1 MPQKIEN
8 KDIFS
13 PDFLEPQ
20 KKSFKEIIELIKLM
34 ESEMKDV
41 LKVQQQLVKTSD
53 KKSVEGLKKRQQ
65 AVQSVNVVSKEMLK
79 LEKQRSS
86 AIAQLAIAETNESK
100 ALVSTRI
107 ELQRKKKAVK
117 EEILA
122 EKGLIGE
129 YQKQSSRLNDLRKKY
144 KDLILVQGKETRET
158 KKLRKEIT
166 TLDTKLK
173 QVDANVGQFQRSV
186 GNYGKAFGKV
196 TGVLRNLGLAVGG
209 LAIFKNIATTIKSF
223 DQSMANLSSITGATG
238 KDLDFFKE
246 KAIELGSSTTLS
258 ANQVAEGFKL
268 IASAKPELLED
279 AAALALV
286 TEQSIIL
293 AEAAGIDLP
302 IAAQSLALSLNQFGA
317 GADEASKF
325 IDVLAAGSKKG
336 AGDINFLNG
345 AMLKVGGAADAAGLS
360 FVDTVAV
367 LETLAPVLG
376 SGEEAG
382 TKMRNILANLQKEG
396 LGFASGQFNINE
408 AIAETNEMLNAIQD
422 PAEKAATRIKLFGKQ
437 NDAAG
442 IQLLNN
448 TKALEAF
455 QISLDENGIALEQQ
469 KINND
474 TLQGS
479 LKALSSA
486 WEGIV
491 LGFESGTGVFAG
503 VKDILFALARNLKT
517 IIKVVTVATT
527 AFVTYK
533 ATMLAGAVAMKL
545 YRAATIGFTIIQ
557 ATLTGNTKKATAAMR
572 LFNIAVKLNPIGL
585 LITAIAGAVTAYQ
598 LFADHSTIAEKSQ
611 KAFNEGLEEG
621 KEAASNL
628 VLELSK
634 VGDEERRL
642 IALREQA
649 GEITSEEAAKERMQ
663 LLEDESE
670 ELKQKYLDAFDLM
683 DDLSEKSEEK
693 IRELNKKKET
703 AQQNLTRSKFAQH
716 GIDIINK
723 TLEAEVLAASKSKA
737 LEQAKIDELE
747 KALDA
752 KNKEIELANAKEIEE
767 ENRKKEALERERSAA
782 NKKRRNELGLFLIRL
797 QDLRDQAIENEQK
810 RSIQQTKRKFKRDID
825 AIKGNSQ
832 VEKDLR
838 IELKKRELKE
848 IAEIEDDFRKQ
859 QADKAFETT
868 KVIAEQE
875 QEQINESLKLKE
887 IAAEKELQLQLEI
900 AANKPEDVNI
910 DELESLLNQRFDL
923 IKGALE
929 DERYL
934 LLLNEELT
942 AEEREL
948 VDIQFKNKLA
958 ENERERVETIDDAN
972 NEIIDAQIET
982 SEKLADINKK
992 AADVAEAKRKKQQQD
1007 QLTALRSFAQKA
1019 IEISNAK
1026 TDKEIENIDKELAAS
1041 KTRQDELQTLA
1052 AQGNLTAE
1060 QSISAEIKR
1069 ELELERQKEALEKK
1083 KARRQIIIEGLDL
1096 LSSKIDN
1103 GEKDA
1108 VTSTLNDMTRLLGAL
1123 AALPGFIDGTETT
1136 VGAALGKPQLNTGT
1150 DDYIVRVDGSEKIL
1164 NPNMSAR
1171 TGNMTTEEIT
1181 RAAEMYSSG
1190 MFDQNVLIHPQV
1202 NALNQPFQNSNEI
1215 LKKFDSLES
1224 TIRNKPIL
1232 SDLKFD
1238 DLQKAL
1244 IVTVEQNGDLK
1255 RAHYKLK

>member
-13 PDFLEPQ
+13 SDFLEPQ

-34 ESEMKDV
+34 EKEMKDV
-41 LKVQQQLVKTSD
+41 LKLQQQMLKTSD

-65 AVQSVNVVSKEMLK
+65 AVQSVNVVSKEMLN
-79 LEKQRSS
+79 LEKQRISTTE
-86 AIAQLAIAETNESK
+86 QLALADSK
-100 ALVSTRI
+100 EARAVQATRI
-107 ELQRKKKAVK
+107 ELARKKKAVK

-129 YQKQSSRLNDLRKKY
+129 YKKQSTRLNDLRKKY
-144 KDLILVQGKETRET
+144 KDLILVQGKETNATR
-158 KKLRKEIT
+158 KLRKEIT
-166 TLDTKLK
+166 TLDKRLK
-173 QVDANVGQFQRSV
+173 KVDASTGQFQRSV
-186 GNYGKAFGKV
+186 GNYPKVFGKAGNA
-196 TGVLRNLGLAVGG
+196 LRSMGLAIGG
-209 LAIFKNIATTIKSF
+209 LAIIRNIATTIKSF

-382 TKMRNILANLQKEG
+382 TKFRNILANLQKEG

-474 TLQGS
+474 TFQGS

-503 VKDILFALARNLKT
+503 LKDVIGFVASNLKT
-517 IIKVVTVATT
+517 IIKVLTVSTVAWAANKAVIAATSVITRASAAASALFRT
-527 AFVTYK
+527 AKVSETV
-533 ATMLAGAVAMKL
+533 AVEASTVAQKGLNTAMK
-545 YRAATIGFTIIQ
+545 A
-557 ATLTGNTKKATAAMR
+557 
-572 LFNIAVKLNPIGL
+572 NPIGL
-585 LITAIAGAVTAYQ
+585 IITLIAAAVTAYQ
-598 LFADHSTIAEKSQ
+598 LFSDQTTMAEKSQ

-621 KEAASNL
+621 AEDAKKL
-628 VLELSK
+628 VDELALL
-634 VGDEERRL
+634 GDEERRL
-642 IALREQA
+642 INLRLRA
-649 GEITSEEAAKERMQ
+649 GEITGEEAAKERLKVLKQESIDLAAAFNEQDDLRDAEQ
-663 LLEDESE
+663 LASE
-670 ELKQKYLDAFDLM
+670 ERIKQLKKDIKEIAKLTGSSNKFASDKLIADEILNSKRRQGEIQRRIDEIGKEYDAKQK
-683 DDLSEKSEEK
+683 E
-693 IRELNKKKET
+693 
-703 AQQNLTRSKFAQH
+703 
-716 GIDIINK
+716 
-723 TLEAEVLAASKSKA
+723 
-737 LEQAKIDELE
+737 IDE
-747 KALDA
+747 
-752 KNKEIELANAKEIEE
+752 ANAEAIGKEKEFQEE
-767 ENRKKEALERERSAA
+767 LTDEQIKAQE
-782 NKKRRNELGLFLIRL
+782 KRAKELGLYLIRL
-797 QDLRDQAIENEQK
+797 QDLQDAAIVSGFKREQ
-810 RSIQQTKRKFKRDID
+810 QQLKRKFKRNID

-832 VEKDLR
+832 VEIDLR
-838 IELKKRELKE
+838 KALEDTLQKELEELREKYEATEESQRKAVSDKKKKYREEQNDEALAIDEEYFNDIYQQQKKQLE
-848 IAEIEDDFRKQ
+848 IRAKTEEVAASEFLDLELDRLIAELELLEIYGKD
-859 QADKAFETT
+859 TT
-868 KVIAEQE
+868 D
-875 QEQINESLKLKE
+875 KLKE
-887 IAAEKELQLQLEI
+887 IADKKHQIHLANLDEI
-900 AANKPEDVNI
+900 KKVDED
-910 DELESLLNQRFDL
+910 
-923 IKGALE
+923 
-929 DERYL
+929 
-934 LLLNEELT
+934 
-942 AEEREL
+942 
-948 VDIQFKNKLA
+948 
-958 ENERERVETIDDAN
+958 
-972 NEIIDAQIET
+972 
-982 SEKLADINKK
+982 
-992 AADVAEAKRKKQQQD
+992 EAKRIKKQQEE
-1007 QLTALRSFAQKA
+1007 QLTALRSFADEA
-1019 IEISNAK
+1019 IKISNAK
-1026 TDKEIENIDKELAAS
+1026 TDKEIENTNKEIEAS
-1041 KTRQDELQTLA
+1041 KTRQNELQQLA

-1060 QSISAEIKR
+1060 QSVSAEIKR

-1096 LSSKIDN
+1096 LSSKIDG

-1136 VGAALGKPQLNTGT
+1136 VGAALGKPQLNTGV

-1190 MFDQNVLIHPQV
+1190 MFDQNVLIHPKV

-1244 IVTVEQNGDLK
+1244 VVTVEQNGDLK

>member
-34 ESEMKDV
+34 EAEMKDV

-53 KKSVEGLKKRQQ
+53 KKSVEGLKKRQR
-65 AVQSVNVVSKEMLK
+65 AVQSVNQVSKEMLK
-79 LEKQRSS
+79 LEKQRKAAS
-86 AIAQLAIAETNESK
+86 AQLQLAETKEAK
-100 ALVSTRI
+100 AVAATRI
-107 ELQRKKKAVK
+107 ELARKKKAVK
-117 EEILA
+117 DEILA

-129 YQKQSSRLNDLRKKY
+129 YQKQSARLNDLRKKY

-166 TLDTKLK
+166 SLDTKLK
-173 QVDANVGQFQRSV
+173 QVDGNVGQFQRNV

-246 KAIELGSSTTLS
+246 KAIELGSTTTLS

-268 IASAKPELLED
+268 IASAKPELLAD
-279 AAALALV
+279 AEALALV

-302 IAAQSLALSLNQFGA
+302 TAAESLALSLNQFGA

-345 AMLKVGGAADAAGLS
+345 ALLKVGGAADAAGLS

-376 SGEEAG
+376 TGEEAG

-422 PAEKAATRIKLFGKQ
+422 PAEKAARRILLFGKQ

-479 LKALSSA
+479 LKALASA

-533 ATMLAGAVAMKL
+533 ATMLAGALAIKL

-572 LFNIAVKLNPIGL
+572 LFNTAVKLNPIGL
-585 LITAIAGAVTAYQ
+585 LISVIGAAVTAYA
-598 LFADHSTIAEKSQ
+598 LFSDQTTMAEKSQ

-621 KEAASNL
+621 AEDAKKL
-628 VLELSK
+628 VDELALL
-634 VGDEERRL
+634 GDEERRL
-642 IALREQA
+642 INLRLRA
-649 GEITSEEAAKERMQ
+649 GEITGEEAAKERLKVLKQ
-663 LLEDESE
+663 ESIALAAAFNEQDDLRDAEQIASE
-670 ELKQKYLDAFDLM
+670 ERIKQIKKRGIEEINNAVDIGNQTLIEKLFFKQATKAFD
-683 DDLSEKSEEK
+683 
-693 IRELNKKKET
+693 
-703 AQQNLTRSKFAQH
+703 
-716 GIDIINK
+716 
-723 TLEAEVLAASKSKA
+723 
-737 LEQAKIDELE
+737 
-747 KALDA
+747 
-752 KNKEIELANAKEIEE
+752 KEIEKELIQKEIIASKNRQGEIQRRIDEIGKEYDAKQKEIDEANAETIGKE
-767 ENRKKEALERERSAA
+767 KEFQEKLTDQQIKARE
-782 NKKRRNELGLFLIRL
+782 KRAKELGLYLIRL
-797 QDLRDQAIENEQK
+797 QDLQDAAIVSGFK
-810 RSIQQTKRKFKRDID
+810 RESQQLKRKFQRDIA

-832 VEKDLR
+832 VE
-838 IELKKRELKE
+838 IEKE
-848 IAEIEDDFRKQ
+848 IHK
-859 QADKAFETT
+859 
-868 KVIAEQE
+868 
-875 QEQINESLKLKE
+875 LKL
-887 IAAEKELQLQLEI
+887 
-900 AANKPEDVNI
+900 NC
-910 DELESLLNQRFDL
+910 
-923 IKGALE
+923 
-929 DERYL
+929 
-934 LLLNEELT
+934 
-942 AEEREL
+942 
-948 VDIQFKNKLA
+948 
-958 ENERERVETIDDAN
+958 
-972 NEIIDAQIET
+972 
-982 SEKLADINKK
+982 EKL
-992 AADVAEAKRKKQQQD
+992 
-1007 QLTALRSFAQKA
+1007 
-1019 IEISNAK
+1019 
-1026 TDKEIENIDKELAAS
+1026 
-1041 KTRQDELQTLA
+1041 
-1052 AQGNLTAE
+1052 
-1060 QSISAEIKR
+1060 
-1069 ELELERQKEALEKK
+1069 
-1083 KARRQIIIEGLDL
+1083 
-1096 LSSKIDN
+1096 
-1103 GEKDA
+1103 
-1108 VTSTLNDMTRLLGAL
+1108 
-1123 AALPGFIDGTETT
+1123 
-1136 VGAALGKPQLNTGT
+1136 
-1150 DDYIVRVDGSEKIL
+1150 
-1164 NPNMSAR
+1164 
-1171 TGNMTTEEIT
+1171 
-1181 RAAEMYSSG
+1181 
-1190 MFDQNVLIHPQV
+1190 
-1202 NALNQPFQNSNEI
+1202 
-1215 LKKFDSLES
+1215 
-1224 TIRNKPIL
+1224 
-1232 SDLKFD
+1232 
-1238 DLQKAL
+1238 
-1244 IVTVEQNGDLK
+1244 
-1255 RAHYKLK
+1255 

>member
-34 ESEMKDV
+34 EAEMKDV
-41 LKVQQQLVKTSD
+41 LKVQQQMVKTSD
-53 KKSVEGLKKRQQ
+53 KKSVEGLKKRQR
-65 AVQSVNVVSKEMLK
+65 AVQSVNQVSKEMLK
-79 LEKQRSS
+79 LEKQRKAAS
-86 AIAQLAIAETNESK
+86 AQLQLAETKEAK
-100 ALVSTRI
+100 AVAATRI
-107 ELQRKKKAVK
+107 ELARKKKAVK
-117 EEILA
+117 DEILA

-129 YQKQSSRLNDLRKKY
+129 YQKQSARLNDLRKKY

-209 LAIFKNIATTIKSF
+209 LAIFKNIATTIKEF

-268 IASAKPELLED
+268 IASAKPELLAD
-279 AAALALV
+279 AEALASV
-286 TEQSIIL
+286 TEQAIIL

-302 IAAQSLALSLNQFGA
+302 IAAESLALSLNQFGA

-376 SGEEAG
+376 TGEEAG
-382 TKMRNILANLQKEG
+382 TKFRNILANLQKEG
-396 LGFASGQFNINE
+396 FGFASGQFNINE

-422 PAEKAATRIKLFGKQ
+422 PAEKAARRIKLFGKQ

-448 TKALEAF
+448 TKALEDF
-455 QISLDENGIALEQQ
+455 QVSLAESGIALEQQ
-469 KINND
+469 RINND

-491 LGFESGTGVFAG
+491 LGFENGTGVFAG

-517 IIKVVTVATT
+517 IIKFVVAATGV
-527 AFVTYK
+527 FLSYK
-533 ATMLAGAVAMKL
+533 AGIIATNIATKLAAAGQKL
-545 YRAATIGFTIIQ
+545 FAIATG
-557 ATLTGNTKKATAAMR
+557 KATFSVKAFSTA
-572 LFNIAVKLNPIGL
+572 LKLNPIGL
-585 LITAIAGAVTAYQ
+585 FVTVLGTAITAISLFGKGVDQAAVTQERYNKGLEKGNELGKEQ
-598 LFADHSTIAEKSQ
+598 VGILQEQIAEQFRLIGLQEEAGDLTSVEAKEAKLEVLMDNRMTAQRAIEESQ
-611 KAFNEGLEEG
+611 KKINHLTNRYLQYTKDILTA
-621 KEAASNL
+621 
-628 VLELSK
+628 
-634 VGDEERRL
+634 EERKTL
-642 IALREQA
+642 SFTEQA
-649 GEITSEEAAKERMQ
+649 
-663 LLEDESE
+663 
-670 ELKQKYLDAFDLM
+670 
-683 DDLSEKSEEK
+683 
-693 IRELNKKKET
+693 
-703 AQQNLTRSKFAQH
+703 
-716 GIDIINK
+716 
-723 TLEAEVLAASKSKA
+723 
-737 LEQAKIDELE
+737 
-747 KALDA
+747 
-752 KNKEIELANAKEIEE
+752 
-767 ENRKKEALERERSAA
+767 ALERERRNRASETVAILTEQQKEFKKGLKEIKNQEAELTVAKKNQIDEIAEKESAA
-782 NKKRRNELGLFLIRL
+782 LKKLAADRRKELSLYRKRLEDL
-797 QDLRDQAIENEQK
+797 QDAAIVSGFNRE
-810 RSIQQTKRKFKRDID
+810 SQQLKRKFERDIA

-832 VEKDLR
+832 VEIDLR
-838 IELKKRELKE
+838 KALEDALQKELEELREKYEAKEEQLRLEDSRKKKEHREKQNDEALAIDEQYFNDIYNEQKKQLEIRAKTEEVAASEFLNIELDRL
-848 IAEIEDDFRKQ
+848 IAELELLEIYGKD
-859 QADKAFETT
+859 TT
-868 KVIAEQE
+868 D
-875 QEQINESLKLKE
+875 KLKE
-887 IAAEKELQLQLEI
+887 IADKKHQIHL
-900 AANKPEDVNI
+900 ANL
-910 DELESLLNQRFDL
+910 DELA
-923 IKGALE
+923 KA
-929 DERYL
+929 
-934 LLLNEELT
+934 
-942 AEEREL
+942 
-948 VDIQFKNKLA
+948 
-958 ENERERVETIDDAN
+958 DA
-972 NEIIDAQIET
+972 DAQ
-982 SEKLADINKK
+982 KKKDKAD
-992 AADVAEAKRKKQQQD
+992 AKRLKQQQD
-1007 QLTALRSFAQKA
+1007 QLNALKQFSQKA

-1026 TDKEIENIDKELAAS
+1026 TDKEIENIDKEIAAS
-1041 KTRQDELQTLA
+1041 KTRQTELQTLA

-1060 QSISAEIKR
+1060 QSVSAEIKR

-1096 LSSKIDN
+1096 LSSKIDS
-1103 GEKDA
+1103 GQKDA

-1136 VGAALGKPQLNTGT
+1136 VGEALGKPQLNTGT
-1150 DDYIVRVDGSEKIL
+1150 DDYIVRVDGAEKIL
-1164 NPNMSAR
+1164 NPSMSAR

-1202 NALNQPFQNSNEI
+1202 AALNQPFQNSKEI

-1224 TIRNKPIL
+1224 TIKNKPIL

-1244 IVTVEQNGDLK
+1244 VVTVEQNGDLK